1 MSYADLTRRAA
12 LIDGLRALADYL
24 ESNSYVPA
32 PKYMDVYVFP
42 PDEDCAGM
50 RAEIDAAAA
59 LLGVRAGWT
68 VGGHYVARRA
78 FGPVEYQVVAICKQ
92 HDHSRGAAR

>member
-1 MSYADLTRRAA
+1 MSFADPIRRAA
-12 LIDGLRALADYL
+12 LIGGLRALADYL
-24 ESNSYVPA
+24 ESNPDVPA
-32 PKYMDVYVFP
+32 PKYTEVYTFP
-42 PDEDCAGM
+42 PDGECAVM

-59 LLGVRAGWT
+59 LLGIRAWWT
-68 VGGHYVARRA
+68 PGGHYMARRM